1 MRFVTLSLL
10 LLFATGCVPFWF
22 YEDVKEQNRKL
33 QKIHEEMEKK
43 MKLLN
48 ADKVKFEKLAA
59 TAEQQMKMYK
69 EQSDYWK
76 GLAKEAKEELEKLR
90 KGLTVEIEK
99 VDWGEAKGKIYVT
112 ESGKIGVEG
121 EVLFPAG
128 KHTLKPKAKSTIA
141 KLAKILM
148 NKYKDFYFRIDGHTD
163 NQPIRVSPYESN
175 WHLSVM
181 RACSVL
187 KELAKNG
194 VPEERMFI
202 GGFGEFSP
210 RVPNLDRKGHPKN
223 RRVEITIVKS
233 KN

>member
-1 MRFVTLSLL
+1 MRIMLSLL
-10 LLFATGCVPFWF
+10 PLLLSIGCVPFWF
-22 YEDVKEQNRKL
+22 YESIKEQNRKL
-33 QKIHEEMEKK
+33 QKVHGEMEKK

-48 ADKVKFEKLAA
+48 AEKVKFEKLAA
-59 TAEQQMKMYK
+59 TAEQEKKMYK

-76 GLAKEAKEELEKLR
+76 RLAKEAKEELEELR
-90 KGLTVEIEK
+90 KGLKVEIGK
-99 VDWGEAKGKIYVT
+99 IDWGEAKGKVYVT

-121 EVLFPAG
+121 EVLFPPG
-128 KHTLKPKAKSTIA
+128 KHELKPEAKDTIK
-141 KLAKILM
+141 KLAEILM
-148 NKYKDFYFRIDGHTD
+148 SKYKEYYFRIDGHTD

-181 RACSVL
+181 RALAVL

-210 RVPNLDRKGHPKN
+210 RVPNVDKKGHPKN
-223 RRVEITIVKS
+223 RRVEITIIKS
-233 KN
+233 KD